1 MTTRKPV
8 EARSR
13 DLFDAHRHSIY
24 VRTDRVFGWLMIAQA
39 AGVILLAFVLSPR
52 TWSGEVSRIHPHLVA
67 ALTLGPLIV
76 AGPLALVYARPG
88 SWITRQV
95 VAVCQILMSALLI
108 HVTGGRIE
116 THFHVFGSLAFLA
129 FYRDW
134 RVLATASFVV
144 AVDHLLRG
152 IYLPLSVYGIPVA
165 SGWRWAEHAGWV
177 AFEDVFLVWSCLVNV
192 KSMRAMAEH
201 RAQLEETNEQLEEQI
216 AVARASEARSRAVVR
231 SALDCIIT
239 IDHQGRVTEFNP
251 SAERTFGYSAQQ
263 ALGRE
268 LAELVIPERYRDQHR
283 QGLVRY
289 YATNESTLME
299 RRVDV
304 LAMRSDG
311 TEFPVELAITPIRS
325 EGRPPLY
332 TAFLRDVTKPRRH
345 AQDLLRAK
353 EAAEAASRAKSEFVA
368 NISHEIRTPMNGI
381 LGMTELALTTDLDH
395 RQRDFLGMVRSS
407 ARSLLA
413 VINDVLDFSKI
424 EAGKLTIDRVD
435 FSLRRVIADTLA
447 PLGLK
452 AEAKGIDLVADV
464 RDDVPDGLRGDPSR
478 VRQVLYNLIGNAIK
492 FTDGG
497 EIVLEIDVD
506 DTVTP
511 AVPALGG
518 TGATGHGGG
527 ASAGGALSRESGR
540 ETGRESSR
548 ESGSGRGEVRV
559 RLAVHDTGIGIPT
572 DKQRAIFVPFVQA
585 DGSTTRRYGGT
596 GLGLTISSQ
605 LVELMGGRLLV
616 DSIVGR
622 GSTFHFTLP
631 FGQAV
636 SVEPRLPDVDASP
649 LYGDTALIVDDNATT
664 RRVLARMLGAWGI
677 EATVVDGAAAA
688 VAAVESR
695 AKEDEPAFGLVLI
708 DFALADLDGL
718 ALAARL
724 VECPE
729 LEGAAFVLM
738 SGGELPEQVLRARE
752 LGINVFLRK
761 PLMPRELL
769 VGALTALGYPVP
781 PTPEELDL
789 EALPEPAVQSLPDS
803 KRPHVLLA
811 EDNEVNQALAVHILQ
826 RAGFKV
832 TAVPTGDQAV
842 VASALSGF
850 DVVLMD
856 VHMPKMDGFAA
867 TAAIRDRE
875 SKQGGHVPIIALTA
889 HAMVEDRDRCLSA
902 GMDAYVAKPFTA
914 AELLRAIDSVGIP
927 LPPRAPVLP
936 SRHRKSEME
945 IINRTELMQRM
956 GGDEML
962 LRRLVS
968 VFLSTY
974 PAQLTAL
981 REAVDA
987 RDVELLRRRAHTL
1000 RGTMSLFAAS
1010 GAAEAA
1016 RELERAVEQGGPA
1029 IDAAFRALQSELK
1042 ELEPRLTNLVGGSL
1056 Q

>member
-1 MTTRKPV
+1 MTTRKTV

-24 VRTDRVFGWLMIAQA
+24 VRTDRLFGWLMLAQA
-39 AGVILLAFVLSPR
+39 AGAVVLALFLSPR
-52 TWSGEVSRIHPHLVA
+52 TWSGEVSQIHPHLVA
-67 ALTLGPLIV
+67 ALVLGPLII

-88 SWITRQV
+88 ARVTRQV
-95 VAVCQILMSALLI
+95 IAVCQILMSALLI

-134 RVLATASFVV
+134 PVLATASLVV

-152 IYLPLSVYGIPVA
+152 IFLPMSVYGIPVA
-165 SGWRWAEHAGWV
+165 SGWRWAEHTAWV

-216 AVARASEARSRAVVR
+216 AHARASEARSRAVVR

-251 SAERTFGYSAQQ
+251 SAERTFGYTAQQ

-268 LAELVIPERYRDQHR
+268 LAELVIPERYRAQHR
-283 QGLVRY
+283 QGLKRY
-289 YATNESTLME
+289 YETNESTLME

-311 TEFPVELAITPIRS
+311 SEFPVELAITPIRP

-332 TAFLRDVTKPRRH
+332 TAFLRDVTKPRRY

-353 EAAEAASRAKSEFVA
+353 ETAEAASRAKSEFVA

-447 PLGLK
+447 PLGLR
-452 AEAKGIDLVADV
+452 AQAKNIDLVADV
-464 RDDVPDGLRGDPSR
+464 RDEVPDALHGDPSR

-497 EIVLEIDVD
+497 EIVLEIDID
-506 DTVTP
+506 DTVLPVSGT
-511 AVPALGG
+511 G
-518 TGATGHGGG
+518 TGAS
-527 ASAGGALSRESGR
+527 SAAAAAMGRER
-540 ETGRESSR
+540 ETGGNG
-548 ESGSGRGEVRV
+548 GSGRGEVRV

-572 DKQRAIFVPFVQA
+572 DKQRAIFAPFVQA
-585 DGSTTRRYGGT
+585 DGSTTRRFGGT

-631 FGQAV
+631 FGRAIG
-636 SVEPRLPDVDASP
+636 VESLLPDVDPSP

-664 RRVLARMLGAWGI
+664 RRVLARMLAAWGI
-677 EATVVDGAAAA
+677 EATLVDGAAAA

-695 AKEDEPAFGLVLI
+695 AKEDEPAFGLVLV
-708 DFALADLDGL
+708 DFALTELDGL

-724 VECPE
+724 AECPE
-729 LEGAAFVLM
+729 LEGAALVLM
-738 SGGELPEQVLRARE
+738 SGGGEQPEQVLRARE
-752 LGINVFLRK
+752 LGINVILRK
-761 PLMPRELL
+761 PLMPRELM
-769 VGALTALGYPVP
+769 VGVLMALGYPVP
-781 PTPEELDL
+781 PSPEELDL

-889 HAMVEDRDRCLSA
+889 HAMVEDRDRCLAA
-902 GMDAYVAKPFTA
+902 GMDGYVPKPFTA
-914 AELLRAIDSVGIP
+914 AELLRAIDAVGIP
-927 LPPRAPVLP
+927 LPPRAPVVS

-956 GGDEML
+956 GGDETL

-974 PAQLTAL
+974 PSQLTAL

-1000 RGTMSLFAAS
+1000 RGTMSLFAAQ